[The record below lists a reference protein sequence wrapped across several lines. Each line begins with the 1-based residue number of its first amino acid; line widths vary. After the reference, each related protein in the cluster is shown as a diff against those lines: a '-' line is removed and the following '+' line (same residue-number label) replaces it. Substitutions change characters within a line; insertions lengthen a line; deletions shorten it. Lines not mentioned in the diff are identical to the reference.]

1 MRFDAY
7 TIAAQQFTHSQASLR
22 SKNHAAAEIDR
33 VLTDCITKARPVYL
47 SLPTDLVSA
56 KISTERLRTPL
67 TRSQPPNDPQIESFV
82 IDTIVKRLEEAGGDV
97 VVLVDACAIR
107 HGVKE
112 ELNEFLRKTKFP
124 VYSTP
129 MGKTAVD
136 ENFERYGGIYLGS
149 ISRPEIK
156 ESVEAAKLVL
166 SVGGL
171 RSDFN
176 TGNFSYHIPV
186 KHTIELH
193 SDTTKV
199 QYAVFPGV
207 GMKELIP
214 KLTERLESYHA
225 VASKLVVPRF
235 LAPVPNEDTETIT
248 HNFFWPRLAQF
259 FRPRDFIV
267 TETGTANFGILDVPL
282 PEKSVLISQ
291 ILWGSIGCLLG
302 ASLVA
307 KESGQ
312 GRAILFVGDGSLQLT
327 VQELS
332 VMLRVGVKPIIFVLN
347 NSGYTIERF
356 IHGKARK
363 YNDISNWNWTSLL
376 KTLGDPNET
385 ISSSYTVHNKAEL
398 SDLLDNATFARAEKM
413 QMVEVMMDRLDA
425 PRSLKLQAEA
435 SGRANA
441 YGAPTNPATTSA

>member
-1 MRFDAY
+1 MRR
-7 TIAAQQFTHSQASLR
+7 T
-22 SKNHAAAEIDR
+22 
-33 VLTDCITKARPVYL
+33 ARPVYL

-67 TRSQPPNDPQIESFV
+67 TRNPPPNDPQIESFV
-82 IDTIVKRLEEAGGDV
+82 IDTIVRILEEAGGDV

-107 HGVKE
+107 QGVKE

-129 MGKTAVD
+129 MGKTTVD

-156 ESVEAAKLVL
+156 ESVETAKLVL
-166 SVGGL
+166 SVGAL
-171 RSDFN
+171 KSDLN

-225 VASKLVVPRF
+225 AASKLVVPRF
-235 LAPVPNEDTETIT
+235 LAPVPNEETETIT

-267 TETGTANFGILDVPL
+267 TESGMHATFCSVSFIDHFEGTANFGILDVPL
-282 PEKSVLISQ
+282 PEKSVLINQ
-291 ILWGSIGCLLG
+291 ILWGSIGWSVGSLLG

-332 VMLRVGVKPIIFVLN
+332 VMLRVGVKPIIFLLN

-356 IHGKARK
+356 VHGKARK

-376 KTLGDPNET
+376 KTLGDPDEA

-398 SDLLDNATFARAEKM
+398 SQLLDNAIFARAEKM

-425 PRSLKLQAEA
+425 PLSLKLQAEA

-441 YGAPTNPATTSA
+441 YGAPSNPDTTSA